1 MPIRLSGMQSGLDTE
16 ALVSALVLSY
26 RTKKEDYEKA
36 QTKLSWKQD
45 KWKTI
50 NTKIT
55 NFYTG
60 TLASNKLTSAYNL
73 KKATIN
79 NSSYAT
85 VSASTSAVS
94 GTQTL
99 KVTKLASTGY
109 LTGGKISGSNKAK
122 LTGSS
127 KLSEVDGMGSVA
139 DGASISVTADGKT
152 STIDLSS
159 DMTINQFVSKLK
171 SAGLTASFDENNQRF
186 FISSK
191 SSGADND
198 FSMTAANSNGKS
210 ALSALKLEATT
221 LDTVAAD
228 ITKYQNIVGAKDTY
242 VATTAESNYNATI
255 KEYNT
260 AISSLKDTNT
270 KLDYEKSYLNT
281 FINSLAYEE
290 KTAEDG
296 TVTSEP
302 TSDSLKTARE
312 TLSSKAEELTEKL
325 KDSSLDDSTKAA
337 TQLELDAVNAV
348 IKTVS
353 TDSALSRAQKTSD
366 DGTTSFD
373 SSTADTTLAGF
384 DTTITEN
391 GNKIEEYYTKAGISK
406 GSDGKYDASQVS
418 DTTGLILES
427 YTYENAVAD
436 GNSLA
441 TGYQTAAQE
450 QLDYAE
456 TMVAAYKVVTG
467 YQNGGKDESGNTI
480 GEDAY
485 KAALTTLG
493 ISTSSADSTSA
504 VRIAGSNAQIELNGA
519 VFENTTNN
527 FSINGLTIQAT
538 ALTGNEAVTI
548 TTDTDV
554 DGIYDTIK
562 DMFSEYNELI
572 KTLDTALNADSA
584 KGYEPLTDDEKE
596 SMSDDEVE
604 KWETKIKDS
613 LLRNDGTLSSVVSS
627 MKNSMLAGITID
639 GKTYSLSDFGIS
651 TGSYFST
658 STNEKGVYHID
669 GDEDDSTSKGNTDK
683 LKAAIAND
691 SDTVIK
697 FFSQLANNLYST
709 LNKKLGTSNSMSSY
723 MSIYNDKEM
732 ATQYSEYKTKISD
745 QETKISTW
753 EDYYYKKFSRMESA
767 LASLNSQASSISGLF
782 G

>member
-16 ALVSALVLSY
+16 ALVSALVMGY

-45 KWKTI
+45 KWKSI

-55 NFYTG
+55 NFYSG
-60 TLASNKLTSAYNL
+60 TLASNKLSSAYNL

-94 GTQTL
+94 GTQSL

-127 KLSEVDGMGSVA
+127 KLSEVKGMGSVA
-139 DGASISVTADGKT
+139 DGAAISVTANGTT
-152 STIDLSS
+152 STITLSS
-159 DMTINQFVSKLK
+159 DMTINEFVVKLK
-171 SAGLTASFDENNQRF
+171 NAGLTASFDENNQRF

-198 FSMTAANSNGKS
+198 FSMTAANNNGKS
-210 ALSALKLEATT
+210 ALEALRLQATT
-221 LDTVAAD
+221 EDTIAKD
-228 ITKYQNIVGAKDTY
+228 IAKYQTIVGQDDY
-242 VATTAESNYNATI
+242 VSKTAENNYKAAI
-255 KEYNT
+255 DEYNK

-384 DTTITEN
+384 DTTID
-391 GNKIEEYYTKAGISK
+391 GNKKKIEEYYTKAGISK
-406 GSDGKYDASQVS
+406 DSDGNYNASQIS
-418 DTTGLILES
+418 STTGLILES
-427 YTYENAVAD
+427 YTYERAVAD
-436 GNSLA
+436 DNSLA

-450 QLDYAE
+450 QYDYAQK
-456 TMVAAYKVVTG
+456 MVAAYNKL
-467 YQNGGKDESGNTI
+467 QNGTATSDDKKLLGLSDS
-480 GEDAY
+480 
-485 KAALTTLG
+485 TT
-493 ISTSSADSTSA
+493 TDSTSA

-562 DMFSEYNELI
+562 DMLSEYNELI
-572 KTLDTALNADSA
+572 KTLDTAYNAESA

-613 LLRNDGTLSSVVSS
+613 LLRRDGTLDSVISS
-627 MKNSMLAGITID
+627 MKNTMLAGITID
-639 GKTYSLSDFGIS
+639 GKSYNLSTFGIS
-651 TGSYFST
+651 TGSYFS
-658 STNEKGVYHID
+658 SGTNEKGVYHID
-669 GDEDDSTSKGNTDK
+669 GDEDDSTSKGNEDK

>member
-16 ALVSALVLSY
+16 ALVSALVMGY

-45 KWKTI
+45 KWKSI

-55 NFYTG
+55 NFYSG
-60 TLASNKLTSAYNL
+60 TLASNKLSSAYNL

-94 GTQTL
+94 GTQSL

-109 LTGGKISGSNKAK
+109 LTGGKISGSGSTK

-159 DMTINQFVSKLK
+159 DMTISQFVVKLK
-171 SAGLTASFDENNQRF
+171 NAGLTASFDENNQRF

-210 ALSALKLEATT
+210 ALEALKLQATT
-221 LDTVAAD
+221 ADTVAKD
-228 ITKYQNIVGAKDTY
+228 IAKYQTIVGQDDY
-242 VATTAESNYNATI
+242 VSKTAENNYKAAI
-255 KEYNT
+255 DEYNK

-281 FINSLAYEE
+281 FINSLTYEE

-325 KDSSLDDSTKAA
+325 KDGSLDDSTKAA

-353 TDSALSRAQKTSD
+353 TDSALSRTQKMSD

-391 GNKIEEYYTKAGISK
+391 ENKIEGYYTKAGISK

-427 YTYENAVAD
+427 YTYEKAVAD

-450 QLDYAE
+450 QYDYAQK
-456 TMVAAYKVVTG
+456 MVAAYNKLQDGTATSDDKKLLG
-467 YQNGGKDESGNTI
+467 LSDS
-480 GEDAY
+480 
-485 KAALTTLG
+485 TT
-493 ISTSSADSTSA
+493 TDSTSA

-562 DMFSEYNELI
+562 DMLSEYNELI
-572 KTLDTALNADSA
+572 KTLDTAYNAESA

-613 LLRNDGTLSSVVSS
+613 LLRRDGTLDSVISS
-627 MKNSMLAGITID
+627 MKNTMLAGITID
-639 GKTYSLSDFGIS
+639 GKSYNLSTFGIS
-651 TGSYFST
+651 TGSYFS
-658 STNEKGVYHID
+658 SGTNEKGVYHID
-669 GDEDDSTSKGNTDK
+669 GDEDDSTSKGNEDK

>member
-16 ALVSALVLSY
+16 ALVSALVMGY

-45 KWKTI
+45 KWKSI

-99 KVTKLASTGY
+99 KVTQLASTGY
-109 LTGGKISGSNKAK
+109 LTGGKISGSGSTK

-127 KLSEVDGMGSVA
+127 KLDGMGSVA

-159 DMTINQFVSKLK
+159 DMTISQFVVKLK
-171 SAGLTASFDENNQRF
+171 NAGLTASFDENNQRF

-198 FSMTAANSNGKS
+198 FSMTAANSNGKN
-210 ALSALKLEATT
+210 ALGALKLQATT
-221 LDTVAAD
+221 ADTVAKD
-228 ITKYQNIVGAKDTY
+228 IAKYQTIAGTDKNTYIADTAK
-242 VATTAESNYNATI
+242 SNYDATI
-255 KEYNT
+255 EQYNT
-260 AISSLKDTNT
+260 AI
-270 KLDYEKSYLNT
+270 
-281 FINSLAYEE
+281 
-290 KTAEDG
+290 
-296 TVTSEP
+296 
-302 TSDSLKTARE
+302 
-312 TLSSKAEELTEKL
+312 EKL
-325 KDSSLDDSTKAA
+325 KTSNAELEEKNKKLAYQKQYVDSFIEKANYTGTGDGIYNPTTLDEARKYLSDRESELEAKKTDGTITDDEK
-337 TQLELDAVNAV
+337 LELEAV
-348 IKTVS
+348 KTVS
-353 TDSALSRAQKTSD
+353 KTVSDDTLVFTRTQKTDD
-366 DGTTSFD
+366 DGNVSYTSDVD
-373 SSTADTTLAGF
+373 SLLTSTEASITSNNE
-384 DTTITEN
+384 TIAANNTSIN
-391 GNKIEEYYTKAGISK
+391 QYYTEAGVDSTNAAQVDSTNGKILLSYSDAIT
-406 GSDGKYDASQVS
+406 GS
-418 DTTGLILES
+418 
-427 YTYENAVAD
+427 
-436 GNSLA
+436 NSLA
-441 TGYQTAAQE
+441 TGYQAAATTQYEYAVSMVEAYNAYTAGTATDSQKE
-450 QLDYAE
+450 L
-456 TMVAAYKVVTG
+456 
-467 YQNGGKDESGNTI
+467 
-480 GEDAY
+480 
-485 KAALTTLG
+485 LG
-493 ISTSSADSTSA
+493 LSTSSSTDTTSA

-562 DMFSEYNELI
+562 DMLSEYNELI
-572 KTLDTALNADSA
+572 KTLDTAYNAESA

-639 GKTYSLSDFGIS
+639 GKT
-651 TGSYFST
+651 
-658 STNEKGVYHID
+658 
-669 GDEDDSTSKGNTDK
+669 
-683 LKAAIAND
+683 
-691 SDTVIK
+691 
-697 FFSQLANNLYST
+697 
-709 LNKKLGTSNSMSSY
+709 LNINK
-723 MSIYNDKEM
+723 
-732 ATQYSEYKTKISD
+732 
-745 QETKISTW
+745 
-753 EDYYYKKFSRMESA
+753 
-767 LASLNSQASSISGLF
+767 
-782 G
+782 

>member
-16 ALVSALVLSY
+16 ALVSALVMGY

-45 KWKTI
+45 KWKSI

-55 NFYTG
+55 NFYSG
-60 TLASNKLTSAYNL
+60 TLASNKLSSAYNL

-94 GTQTL
+94 GTQSL

-127 KLSEVDGMGSVA
+127 KLSEVKGMGSVA
-139 DGASISVTADGKT
+139 DGAAISVTANGTT
-152 STIDLSS
+152 STITLSS
-159 DMTINQFVSKLK
+159 DMTINEFVVKLK
-171 SAGLTASFDENNQRF
+171 NAGLTASFDENNQRF

-198 FSMTAANSNGKS
+198 FSMTAANNNGKS
-210 ALSALKLEATT
+210 ALEALRLQATT
-221 LDTVAAD
+221 EDTIAKD
-228 ITKYQNIVGAKDTY
+228 IAKYQTIVGQDDY
-242 VATTAESNYNATI
+242 VSKTAENNYKAAI
-255 KEYNT
+255 DEYNK

-384 DTTITEN
+384 DTTID
-391 GNKIEEYYTKAGISK
+391 GNKKKIEEYYTKAGISK
-406 GSDGKYDASQVS
+406 DSDGNYNASQIS
-418 DTTGLILES
+418 STTGLILES
-427 YTYENAVAD
+427 YTYERAVAD

-450 QLDYAE
+450 QYDYAQK
-456 TMVAAYKVVTG
+456 MVAAYNKL
-467 YQNGGKDESGNTI
+467 QNGTAISDDKKLLGLSDS
-480 GEDAY
+480 
-485 KAALTTLG
+485 TT
-493 ISTSSADSTSA
+493 TDSTSA

-562 DMFSEYNELI
+562 DMLSEYNELI
-572 KTLDTALNADSA
+572 KTLDTAYNAESA

-613 LLRNDGTLSSVVSS
+613 LLRRDGTLDSVISS
-627 MKNSMLAGITID
+627 MKNTMLAGITID
-639 GKTYSLSDFGIS
+639 GKSYNLSTFGIS
-651 TGSYFST
+651 TGSYFS
-658 STNEKGVYHID
+658 SGTNEKGVYHID
-669 GDEDDSTSKGNTDK
+669 GDEDDSTSKGNEDK

>member
-16 ALVSALVLSY
+16 ALVSALVMGY

-45 KWKTI
+45 KWKSI

-94 GTQTL
+94 GTQSL

-127 KLSEVDGMGSVA
+127 KLSEVKGMGSVA

-159 DMTINQFVSKLK
+159 DMTINEFVVKLK
-171 SAGLTASFDENNQRF
+171 NAGLTASFDENNQRF

-198 FSMTAANSNGKS
+198 FSLTAANGNGKS

-228 ITKYQNIVGAKDTY
+228 ITKYQNILSQSDYVSATAKN
-242 VATTAESNYNATI
+242 NYD
-255 KEYNT
+255 T
-260 AISSLKDTNT
+260 AIASYNKSIASLQDANT
-270 KLDYEKSYLNT
+270 QQKYQQEYLNK
-281 FINSLAYEE
+281 FIELAEYTDDGNGNWNP
-290 KTAEDG
+290 KDADTLAAARKYLTDMVSDLKAKQTDG
-296 TVTSEP
+296 TIT
-302 TSDSLKTARE
+302 DD
-312 TLSSKAEELTEKL
+312 EKL
-325 KDSSLDDSTKAA
+325 QLAA
-337 TQLELDAVNAV
+337 AQAVVAV
-348 IKTVS
+348 AGSDTAV
-353 TDSALSRAQKTSD
+353 LSRTQND
-366 DGTTSFD
+366 DGTY
-373 SSTADTTLAGF
+373 SSDIDALLNKAAS
-384 DTTITEN
+384 TITEN
-391 GNKIEEYYTKAGISK
+391 EAKIAEFYTQAGVDST
-406 GSDGKYDASQVS
+406 DATQVDS
-418 DTTGLILES
+418 TTGKILLDYDTAIAGS
-427 YTYENAVAD
+427 
-436 GNSLA
+436 NSLA
-441 TGYQTAAQE
+441 VSYQTTAQE
-450 QLDYAE
+450 QYDYAQK
-456 TMVAAYKVVTG
+456 MVDAYDVVTK
-467 YQNGGKDESGNTI
+467 YQNDSTSVTES
-480 GEDAY
+480 EY
-485 KAALTTLG
+485 QAALSTLG
-493 ISTSSADSTSA
+493 VSTTTDATSA
-504 VRIAGSNAQIELNGA
+504 VRIAGKNAQIELNGA
-519 VFENTTNN
+519 VFENTSNN

-562 DMFSEYNELI
+562 DMLSEYNELI
-572 KTLDTALNADSA
+572 KTLDTAFNAESS

-596 SMSDDEVE
+596 SMSDDEIE

-613 LLRNDGTLSSVVSS
+613 LLRRDGTLDSIISS
-627 MKNSMLAGITID
+627 MKNAMLAGITID
-639 GKTYSLSDFGIS
+639 DKTYNLSDFGIS

-669 GDEDDSTSKGNTDK
+669 GDEDDSTTKGNTDK
-683 LKAAIAND
+683 LRAAIAND

-697 FFSQLANNLYST
+697 YFSQLANNLYST

-723 MSIYNDKEM
+723 MSVYNDKEM

>member
-16 ALVSALVLSY
+16 ALVSALVMGY

-171 SAGLTASFDENNQRF
+171 NAGLTASFDENNQRF

-198 FSMTAANSNGKS
+198 FSMTAANNNGKN
-210 ALSALKLEATT
+210 ALGALKLQATT
-221 LDTVAAD
+221 ADTVAKD
-228 ITKYQNIVGAKDTY
+228 IAKYQTIAGTDKNTYIADTAK
-242 VATTAESNYNATI
+242 SNYDATI
-255 KEYNT
+255 EQYNT
-260 AISSLKDTNT
+260 AI
-270 KLDYEKSYLNT
+270 
-281 FINSLAYEE
+281 
-290 KTAEDG
+290 
-296 TVTSEP
+296 
-302 TSDSLKTARE
+302 
-312 TLSSKAEELTEKL
+312 EKL
-325 KDSSLDDSTKAA
+325 KTSNAELEEKNKKLAYQKQYVDSFIEKANYTGTGDGIYNPTTLDDARKYLSDRESELEAKKTDGTITDDEK
-337 TQLELDAVNAV
+337 LELEAV
-348 IKTVS
+348 KTVS
-353 TDSALSRAQKTSD
+353 KTVSDDTLVFTRTQKTDD
-366 DGTTSFD
+366 DGNVSYTSDVD
-373 SSTADTTLAGF
+373 SLLTSTEASITSNNE
-384 DTTITEN
+384 TIAANNTSIN
-391 GNKIEEYYTKAGISK
+391 QYYTEAGVDSTNAAQVDSTNGKILLSY
-406 GSDGKYDASQVS
+406 SDAI
-418 DTTGLILES
+418 TG
-427 YTYENAVAD
+427 N
-436 GNSLA
+436 NSLA
-441 TGYQTAAQE
+441 TGYQAAATTRYEYAVSMVEAYNAYTAGTATDSQKE
-450 QLDYAE
+450 L
-456 TMVAAYKVVTG
+456 
-467 YQNGGKDESGNTI
+467 
-480 GEDAY
+480 
-485 KAALTTLG
+485 LG
-493 ISTSSADSTSA
+493 LSTSSSTDTTSA

-596 SMSDDEVE
+596 SMSDDEIE

>member
-16 ALVSALVLSY
+16 ALVSALVMGY

-45 KWKTI
+45 KWKSI

-55 NFYTG
+55 NFYSG

-94 GTQTL
+94 GTQSL

-109 LTGGKISGSNKAK
+109 LTGGKISGSGSTK

-127 KLSEVDGMGSVA
+127 KLSEVDGMGSKA
-139 DGASISVTADGKT
+139 DGAAISVTANGTT
-152 STIDLSS
+152 STITLSS
-159 DMTINQFVSKLK
+159 DMTINEFVVKLK
-171 SAGLTASFDENNQRF
+171 NAGLTASFDENNQRF

-198 FSMTAANSNGKS
+198 FSMTAANSNGKN
-210 ALSALKLEATT
+210 ALGALKLQATT
-221 LDTVAAD
+221 ADTVAKD
-228 ITKYQNIVGAKDTY
+228 IAKYQTIAGTDKNTYITDTAK
-242 VATTAESNYNATI
+242 SNYDATI
-255 KEYNT
+255 SQYNT
-260 AISSLKDTNT
+260 AI
-270 KLDYEKSYLNT
+270 
-281 FINSLAYEE
+281 
-290 KTAEDG
+290 
-296 TVTSEP
+296 
-302 TSDSLKTARE
+302 
-312 TLSSKAEELTEKL
+312 EKL
-325 KDSSLDDSTKAA
+325 KTSNTELEEKNKKLEYQKQYIENFIKDANYTDDDGDGKYNPTTVDAA
-337 TQLELDAVNAV
+337 KSNLSDTISKLEAKKTAGTITEDEKLELEAA
-348 IKTVS
+348 KTVS
-353 TDSALSRAQKTSD
+353 ETVSKDTLVLTRTASTDDDGNVTYTSD
-366 DGTTSFD
+366 IDAMLTSATKSIASNKETID
-373 SSTADTTLAGF
+373 S
-384 DTTITEN
+384 N
-391 GNKIEEYYTKAGISK
+391 NKSIAEYYTKAGVDSTNAAQVDSTNGKILLSY
-406 GSDGKYDASQVS
+406 SDAI
-418 DTTGLILES
+418 TG
-427 YTYENAVAD
+427 N
-436 GNSLA
+436 NSLA
-441 TGYQTAAQE
+441 TGCQAAATTQYEYAVSMVEAYNAYTAGTATDSQKE
-450 QLDYAE
+450 L
-456 TMVAAYKVVTG
+456 
-467 YQNGGKDESGNTI
+467 
-480 GEDAY
+480 
-485 KAALTTLG
+485 LG
-493 ISTSSADSTSA
+493 LSTSSSTDTTSA

-562 DMFSEYNELI
+562 DMLSEYNELI
-572 KTLDTALNADSA
+572 KTLDTAYNAESA

-613 LLRNDGTLSSVVSS
+613 LLRRDGTLDSVISS
-627 MKNSMLAGITID
+627 MKNTMLAGITID
-639 GKTYSLSDFGIS
+639 GKTYNLSTFGIS
-651 TGSYFST
+651 TGSYFS
-658 STNEKGVYHID
+658 SGTNEKGVYHID
-669 GDEDDSTSKGNTDK
+669 GDEDDSTSKGNEDK

>member
-16 ALVSALVLSY
+16 ALVSALVMGY

-45 KWKTI
+45 KWKSI

-55 NFYTG
+55 NFYSG
-60 TLASNKLTSAYNL
+60 TLASNKLSSAYNL

-94 GTQTL
+94 GTQSL

-109 LTGGKISGSNKAK
+109 LTGGKISGSGSTK

-159 DMTINQFVSKLK
+159 DMTISQFVVKLK
-171 SAGLTASFDENNQRF
+171 NAGLTASFDENNQRF

-210 ALSALKLEATT
+210 ALEALKLQATT
-221 LDTVAAD
+221 ADTVAKD
-228 ITKYQNIVGAKDTY
+228 IAKYQTIVGQDDY
-242 VATTAESNYNATI
+242 VSKTAENNYKAAI
-255 KEYNT
+255 DEYNK

-281 FINSLAYEE
+281 FINSLTYEE

-325 KDSSLDDSTKAA
+325 KDGSLDDSTKAA

-353 TDSALSRAQKTSD
+353 TDSALSRAQKMSD

-391 GNKIEEYYTKAGISK
+391 ENKIEGYYTKAGISK

-427 YTYENAVAD
+427 YTYEKAVAD

-450 QLDYAE
+450 QYDYAQK
-456 TMVAAYKVVTG
+456 MVAAYNKLQDGTATSDDKKLLG
-467 YQNGGKDESGNTI
+467 LSDS
-480 GEDAY
+480 
-485 KAALTTLG
+485 TT
-493 ISTSSADSTSA
+493 TDSTSA

-562 DMFSEYNELI
+562 DMLSEYNELI
-572 KTLDTALNADSA
+572 KTLDTAYNAESA

-613 LLRNDGTLSSVVSS
+613 LLRRDGTLDSVISS
-627 MKNSMLAGITID
+627 MKNTMLAGITID
-639 GKTYSLSDFGIS
+639 GKSYNLSTFGIS
-651 TGSYFST
+651 TGSYFS
-658 STNEKGVYHID
+658 SGTNEKGVYHID
-669 GDEDDSTSKGNTDK
+669 GDEDDSTSKGNEDK

>member
-45 KWKTI
+45 KWKSI

-55 NFYTG
+55 NFYSG

-127 KLSEVDGMGSVA
+127 KLSEVDGMGSKA
-139 DGASISVTADGKT
+139 DGAAISVTANGTT
-152 STIDLSS
+152 STITLSS
-159 DMTINQFVSKLK
+159 DMTINEFVVKLK
-171 SAGLTASFDENNQRF
+171 NAGLTASFDENNQRF

-198 FSMTAANSNGKS
+198 FSMTAANNNGKS
-210 ALSALKLEATT
+210 ALEALRLQATT
-221 LDTVAAD
+221 EDTIAKD
-228 ITKYQNIVGAKDTY
+228 IAKYQTIVGQDDY
-242 VATTAESNYNATI
+242 VSKTAENNYKAAI
-255 KEYNT
+255 DKYNK

-353 TDSALSRAQKTSD
+353 TDSALSRAQKTAD

-391 GNKIEEYYTKAGISK
+391 ENKIEEYYTKAGISK
-406 GSDGKYDASQVS
+406 GSDGNYNASQIS
-418 DTTGLILES
+418 STTGLILES
-427 YTYENAVAD
+427 YTYEKAVAD

-450 QLDYAE
+450 QYDYAQK
-456 TMVAAYKVVTG
+456 MVAAYNKLQDGTATSDDKKLLG
-467 YQNGGKDESGNTI
+467 LSDS
-480 GEDAY
+480 
-485 KAALTTLG
+485 TT
-493 ISTSSADSTSA
+493 TDSTSA

-596 SMSDDEVE
+596 SMSDDEIE

-639 GKTYSLSDFGIS
+639 GKTYNLSDFGIS

>member
-16 ALVSALVLSY
+16 ALVSALVMGY

-45 KWKTI
+45 KWKSI

-99 KVTKLASTGY
+99 KVTQLASTGY
-109 LTGGKISGSNKAK
+109 LTGGKISGSGSTK

-159 DMTINQFVSKLK
+159 DMTINEFVVKLK
-171 SAGLTASFDENNQRF
+171 NAGLTASFDENNQRF

-210 ALSALKLEATT
+210 ALGALKLQATT
-221 LDTVAAD
+221 ADTVAKD
-228 ITKYQNIVGAKDTY
+228 IAKYQTIVGQDDY
-242 VATTAESNYNATI
+242 VSKTAENNYKAAI
-255 KEYNT
+255 DEYNK

-281 FINSLAYEE
+281 FINSLTYEE

-325 KDSSLDDSTKAA
+325 KDGSLDDSTKAA

-353 TDSALSRAQKTSD
+353 TDSALSRTQKMSD

-391 GNKIEEYYTKAGISK
+391 ENKIEGYYTKAGISK

-427 YTYENAVAD
+427 YTYEKAVAD

-450 QLDYAE
+450 QYDYAQK
-456 TMVAAYKVVTG
+456 MVAAYNKLQDGTATSDDKKLLG
-467 YQNGGKDESGNTI
+467 LSDS
-480 GEDAY
+480 
-485 KAALTTLG
+485 TT
-493 ISTSSADSTSA
+493 TDSTSA

-538 ALTGNEAVTI
+538 ALTGSEAVTI

-562 DMFSEYNELI
+562 DMLSEYNELI
-572 KTLDTALNADSA
+572 KTLDTAYNAESA

-613 LLRNDGTLSSVVSS
+613 LLRRDGTLDSVISS
-627 MKNSMLAGITID
+627 MKNTMLAGITID
-639 GKTYSLSDFGIS
+639 GKSYNLSTFGIS
-651 TGSYFST
+651 TGSYFS
-658 STNEKGVYHID
+658 SGTNEKGVFHID

-732 ATQYSEYKTKISD
+732 ATQYSEYKSKISD

>member
-16 ALVSALVLSY
+16 ALVSAMVLSY
-26 RTKKEDYEKA
+26 RTKKEDYQKA

-45 KWKTI
+45 KWKSI

-55 NFYTG
+55 NFYSG
-60 TLASNKLTSAYNL
+60 TLASNKLTTAYNL

-99 KVTKLASTGY
+99 KVTQLASTGY
-109 LTGGKISGSNKAK
+109 LTGGKISGSNSAK

-139 DGASISVTADGKT
+139 DGAAISVTANGTT
-152 STIDLSS
+152 STITLSS
-159 DMTINQFVSKLK
+159 DMTINEFVVKLK
-171 SAGLTASFDENNQRF
+171 NAGLTASFDENNQRF

-221 LDTVAAD
+221 LDTVATD
-228 ITKYQNIVGAKDTY
+228 ITKYQNILSQSDYVSATAKN
-242 VATTAESNYNATI
+242 NYD
-255 KEYNT
+255 T
-260 AISSLKDTNT
+260 AIASYNKSIASLQDANT
-270 KLDYEKSYLNT
+270 QQKYQQEYLNK
-281 FINSLAYEE
+281 FIELAEYTDDGNGNWNP
-290 KTAEDG
+290 KDADTLAAARKYLTDMVSDLKAKQTDG
-296 TVTSEP
+296 TIT
-302 TSDSLKTARE
+302 DD
-312 TLSSKAEELTEKL
+312 EKL
-325 KDSSLDDSTKAA
+325 QLAA
-337 TQLELDAVNAV
+337 AQAVVAV
-348 IKTVS
+348 AGSDTAV
-353 TDSALSRAQKTSD
+353 LSRTQND
-366 DGTTSFD
+366 DGTY
-373 SSTADTTLAGF
+373 SSDIDALLNKAAS
-384 DTTITEN
+384 TITEN
-391 GNKIEEYYTKAGISK
+391 EAKIAEFYTQAGVDST
-406 GSDGKYDASQVS
+406 DATQVDS
-418 DTTGLILES
+418 TTGKILLDYDTAIAGS
-427 YTYENAVAD
+427 
-436 GNSLA
+436 NSLA
-441 TGYQTAAQE
+441 VSYQTTAQE
-450 QLDYAE
+450 QYDYAQK
-456 TMVAAYKVVTG
+456 MVDAYDVVTK
-467 YQNGGKDESGNTI
+467 YQNDSTSVTES
-480 GEDAY
+480 EY
-485 KAALTTLG
+485 QAALSTLG
-493 ISTSSADSTSA
+493 VSTTTDATSA
-504 VRIAGSNAQIELNGA
+504 VRIAGKNAQIELNGA
-519 VFENTTNN
+519 VFENTSNN

-562 DMFSEYNELI
+562 DMLSEYNELI
-572 KTLDTALNADSA
+572 KTLDTAFNAESS

-596 SMSDDEVE
+596 SMSDDEIE

-613 LLRNDGTLSSVVSS
+613 LLRRDGTLDSIISS
-627 MKNSMLAGITID
+627 MKNAMLAGITID
-639 GKTYSLSDFGIS
+639 DKTYNLSDFGIS

-669 GDEDDSTSKGNTDK
+669 GDEDDSTTKGNTDK
-683 LKAAIAND
+683 LRAAIAND

-697 FFSQLANNLYST
+697 YFSQLANNLYST

-723 MSIYNDKEM
+723 MSVYNDKEM

>member
-16 ALVSALVLSY
+16 ALVSALVMGY

-45 KWKTI
+45 KWKSI

-55 NFYTG
+55 KFYSG
-60 TLASNKLTSAYNL
+60 TLSSNRLTSAYNL

-109 LTGGKISGSNKAK
+109 LTGGKISGSGSTK

-127 KLSEVDGMGSVA
+127 KLSEVDGMGSAA

-159 DMTINQFVSKLK
+159 DMTINEFVKLK
-171 SAGLTASFDENNQRF
+171 NAGLTASFDENNQRF

-210 ALSALKLEATT
+210 ALGALKLQATT
-221 LDTVAAD
+221 ADTVAKD
-228 ITKYQNIVGAKDTY
+228 IAKYQTIAGTDKNTYIADTAK
-242 VATTAESNYNATI
+242 SNYGATI
-255 KEYNT
+255 EQYNT
-260 AISSLKDTNT
+260 AI
-270 KLDYEKSYLNT
+270 
-281 FINSLAYEE
+281 
-290 KTAEDG
+290 
-296 TVTSEP
+296 
-302 TSDSLKTARE
+302 
-312 TLSSKAEELTEKL
+312 EKL
-325 KDSSLDDSTKAA
+325 KTSNAELEEKNKKLAYQKQYVDSFIEKANYTGTGDGIYNPTTLDDARKYLSDRESELEAKKTDGTITDDEK
-337 TQLELDAVNAV
+337 LELEAV
-348 IKTVS
+348 KTVS
-353 TDSALSRAQKTSD
+353 KTVSDDTLVFTRTQKTDD
-366 DGTTSFD
+366 DGNVSYTSDVD
-373 SSTADTTLAGF
+373 SLLTSTEASITSNNE
-384 DTTITEN
+384 TIAANNTSIN
-391 GNKIEEYYTKAGISK
+391 QYYTEAGVDSTNAAQVDSTNGKILLSYSDAIT
-406 GSDGKYDASQVS
+406 GS
-418 DTTGLILES
+418 
-427 YTYENAVAD
+427 
-436 GNSLA
+436 NSLA
-441 TGYQTAAQE
+441 TGYQAAATTQYEYAVSMVEAYNAYTAGTATDSQKE
-450 QLDYAE
+450 L
-456 TMVAAYKVVTG
+456 
-467 YQNGGKDESGNTI
+467 
-480 GEDAY
+480 
-485 KAALTTLG
+485 LG
-493 ISTSSADSTSA
+493 LSTSSSTDTTSA

-527 FSINGLTIQAT
+527 FSINGLTIQVT
-538 ALTGNEAVTI
+538 ALTGSEAVTI

-562 DMFSEYNELI
+562 DMLSEYNELI
-572 KTLDTALNADSA
+572 KTLDTAYNAESA

-613 LLRNDGTLSSVVSS
+613 LLRRDGTLDSVISS
-627 MKNSMLAGITID
+627 MKNTMLAGITID
-639 GKTYSLSDFGIS
+639 GKSYNLSTFGIS
-651 TGSYFST
+651 TGSYFS
-658 STNEKGVYHID
+658 SGTNEKGVFHID
-669 GDEDDSTSKGNTDK
+669 GDEDDSTSKGNEDK

-732 ATQYSEYKTKISD
+732 ATQYSEYKSKISD

>member
-16 ALVSALVLSY
+16 ALVSALVMGY

-45 KWKTI
+45 KWKSI

-55 NFYTG
+55 NFYSG
-60 TLASNKLTSAYNL
+60 TLASNKLSSAYNL

-94 GTQTL
+94 GTQSL

-109 LTGGKISGSNKAK
+109 LTGGKISGSGSTK

-159 DMTINQFVSKLK
+159 DMTINEFVVKLK
-171 SAGLTASFDENNQRF
+171 NAGLTASFDENNQRF

-210 ALSALKLEATT
+210 ALEALKLQATT
-221 LDTVAAD
+221 ADTVAKD
-228 ITKYQNIVGAKDTY
+228 IAKYQTIVGQDDY
-242 VATTAESNYNATI
+242 VSKTAENNYKAAI
-255 KEYNT
+255 DEYNK

-281 FINSLAYEE
+281 FINSLTYEE

-325 KDSSLDDSTKAA
+325 KDGSLDDSTKAA

-353 TDSALSRAQKTSD
+353 TDSALSRAQKMSD

-391 GNKIEEYYTKAGISK
+391 ENKIEGYYTKAGISK

-427 YTYENAVAD
+427 YTYEKAVAD

-450 QLDYAE
+450 QYDYAQK
-456 TMVAAYKVVTG
+456 MVAAYNKLQDGTATSDDKKLLG
-467 YQNGGKDESGNTI
+467 LSDS
-480 GEDAY
+480 
-485 KAALTTLG
+485 TT
-493 ISTSSADSTSA
+493 TDSTSA

-527 FSINGLTIQAT
+527 FSINGLTIQVT
-538 ALTGNEAVTI
+538 ALTGSEAVTI

-562 DMFSEYNELI
+562 DMLSEYNELI
-572 KTLDTALNADSA
+572 KTLDTAYNAESA

-613 LLRNDGTLSSVVSS
+613 LLRRDGTLDSVISS
-627 MKNSMLAGITID
+627 MKNTMLAGITID
-639 GKTYSLSDFGIS
+639 GKSYNLSTFGIS
-651 TGSYFST
+651 TGSYFS
-658 STNEKGVYHID
+658 SGTNEKGVFHID
-669 GDEDDSTSKGNTDK
+669 GDEDDSTSKGNEDK

-732 ATQYSEYKTKISD
+732 ATQYSEYKSKISD

>member
-16 ALVSALVLSY
+16 ALVSALVMGY

-45 KWKTI
+45 KWKSI

-55 NFYTG
+55 NFYSG
-60 TLASNKLTSAYNL
+60 TLASNKLSSAYNL

-94 GTQTL
+94 GTQSL

-109 LTGGKISGSNKAK
+109 LTGGKISGSGSTK

-159 DMTINQFVSKLK
+159 DMTISQFVVKLK
-171 SAGLTASFDENNQRF
+171 NAGLTASFDENNQRF

-210 ALSALKLEATT
+210 ALEALKLQATT
-221 LDTVAAD
+221 ADTVAKD
-228 ITKYQNIVGAKDTY
+228 IAKYQTIVGQDDY
-242 VATTAESNYNATI
+242 VSKTAENNYKAAI
-255 KEYNT
+255 DEYNK

-281 FINSLAYEE
+281 FINSLTYEE

-325 KDSSLDDSTKAA
+325 KDGSLDDSTKAA

-353 TDSALSRAQKTSD
+353 TDSALSRAQKMSD

-391 GNKIEEYYTKAGISK
+391 ENKIEGYYTKAGISK

-427 YTYENAVAD
+427 YTYEKAVAD

-450 QLDYAE
+450 QYDYAQK
-456 TMVAAYKVVTG
+456 MVAAYNKLQDGTATSDDKKLLG
-467 YQNGGKDESGNTI
+467 LSDS
-480 GEDAY
+480 
-485 KAALTTLG
+485 TT
-493 ISTSSADSTSA
+493 TDSTSA

-562 DMFSEYNELI
+562 DMLSEYNELI
-572 KTLDTALNADSA
+572 KTLDTAYNAESA

-613 LLRNDGTLSSVVSS
+613 LLRRDGTLDSVISS
-627 MKNSMLAGITID
+627 MKNTMLAGITID
-639 GKTYSLSDFGIS
+639 GKSYNLSTFGIS
-651 TGSYFST
+651 TGSYFS
-658 STNEKGVYHID
+658 SGTNEKGVYHID
-669 GDEDDSTSKGNTDK
+669 GDEDDSTSKGNEDK

-732 ATQYSEYKTKISD
+732 AIQYSEYKTKISD

>member
-16 ALVSALVLSY
+16 ALVSALVMGY

-45 KWKTI
+45 KWKSI

-60 TLASNKLTSAYNL
+60 TLASNKLSSAYNL

-94 GTQTL
+94 GTQSL

-109 LTGGKISGSNKAK
+109 LTGGKISGSGSTK

-127 KLSEVDGMGSVA
+127 KLSEVDGMGSVV

-159 DMTINQFVSKLK
+159 DMTINEFVVKLK
-171 SAGLTASFDENNQRF
+171 DAGLTASFDENNQRF

-198 FSMTAANSNGKS
+198 FSMTAANSNGKN
-210 ALSALKLEATT
+210 ALGALKLQATT
-221 LDTVAAD
+221 ADTVAKD
-228 ITKYQNIVGAKDTY
+228 IAKYQTIAGTDKNTYIADTAK
-242 VATTAESNYNATI
+242 SNYDATI
-255 KEYNT
+255 EQYNT
-260 AISSLKDTNT
+260 AI
-270 KLDYEKSYLNT
+270 
-281 FINSLAYEE
+281 
-290 KTAEDG
+290 
-296 TVTSEP
+296 
-302 TSDSLKTARE
+302 
-312 TLSSKAEELTEKL
+312 EKL
-325 KDSSLDDSTKAA
+325 KTSNAELEEKNKKLAYQKQYVDSFIEKANYTGTGDNPTTLDDARKYLSDRESELEAKKTDGTITDDEK
-337 TQLELDAVNAV
+337 LELEAV
-348 IKTVS
+348 KTVS
-353 TDSALSRAQKTSD
+353 KTVSDDTLVFTRTQKTDD
-366 DGTTSFD
+366 DGNVSYTSDVD
-373 SSTADTTLAGF
+373 SLLTSTEASITSNNE
-384 DTTITEN
+384 TIAANNTSIN
-391 GNKIEEYYTKAGISK
+391 QYYTEAGVDSTNAAQVDSTNGKILLSYSDAIT
-406 GSDGKYDASQVS
+406 GS
-418 DTTGLILES
+418 
-427 YTYENAVAD
+427 
-436 GNSLA
+436 NSLA
-441 TGYQTAAQE
+441 TGYQAAATTQYEYAVSMVEAYNAYTAGTATDSQKE
-450 QLDYAE
+450 L
-456 TMVAAYKVVTG
+456 
-467 YQNGGKDESGNTI
+467 
-480 GEDAY
+480 
-485 KAALTTLG
+485 LG
-493 ISTSSADSTSA
+493 LSTSSSTDTTSA

-538 ALTGNEAVTI
+538 ALTGSEAVTI

-562 DMFSEYNELI
+562 DMLSEYNELI
-572 KTLDTALNADSA
+572 KTLDTAYNAESA

-613 LLRNDGTLSSVVSS
+613 LLRRDGTLDSVISS
-627 MKNSMLAGITID
+627 MKNTMLAGITID
-639 GKTYSLSDFGIS
+639 GKSYNLSTFGIS
-651 TGSYFST
+651 TGSYFS
-658 STNEKGVYHID
+658 SGTNEKGVFHID
-669 GDEDDSTSKGNTDK
+669 GDEDDSTSKGNEDK

-732 ATQYSEYKTKISD
+732 AIQYSEYKSKISD

>member
-16 ALVSALVLSY
+16 ALVSALVMGY

-45 KWKTI
+45 KWKSI

-55 NFYTG
+55 NFYSG
-60 TLASNKLTSAYNL
+60 TLASNKLSSAYNL

-94 GTQTL
+94 GTQSL

-109 LTGGKISGSNKAK
+109 LTGGKISGSGSTK

-159 DMTINQFVSKLK
+159 DMTISQFVVKLK
-171 SAGLTASFDENNQRF
+171 NAGLTASFDENNQRF

-210 ALSALKLEATT
+210 ALEALKLQATT
-221 LDTVAAD
+221 ADTVAKD
-228 ITKYQNIVGAKDTY
+228 IAKYQTIVGQDDY
-242 VATTAESNYNATI
+242 VSKTAENNYKAAI
-255 KEYNT
+255 DEYNK

-281 FINSLAYEE
+281 FINSLTYEE
-290 KTAEDG
+290 KTAEDS

-325 KDSSLDDSTKAA
+325 KDGSLDDSTKAA

-353 TDSALSRAQKTSD
+353 TDSALSRAQKMSD

-373 SSTADTTLAGF
+373 SSTADTTLTGF

-391 GNKIEEYYTKAGISK
+391 ENKIEGYYTKAGISK

-427 YTYENAVAD
+427 YTYEKAVAD

-450 QLDYAE
+450 QYDYAQK
-456 TMVAAYKVVTG
+456 MVAAYNKLQDGTATSDDKKLLG
-467 YQNGGKDESGNTI
+467 LSDS
-480 GEDAY
+480 
-485 KAALTTLG
+485 TT
-493 ISTSSADSTSA
+493 TDSTSA

-562 DMFSEYNELI
+562 DMLSEYNELI
-572 KTLDTALNADSA
+572 KTLDTAYNAESA

-613 LLRNDGTLSSVVSS
+613 LLRRDGTLDSVISS
-627 MKNSMLAGITID
+627 MKNTMLAGITID
-639 GKTYSLSDFGIS
+639 GKSYNLSTFGIS
-651 TGSYFST
+651 TGSYFS
-658 STNEKGVYHID
+658 SGTNEKGVYHID
-669 GDEDDSTSKGNTDK
+669 GDEDDSTSKGNEDK

>member
-16 ALVSALVLSY
+16 ALVSALVMGY

-45 KWKTI
+45 KWKSI

-60 TLASNKLTSAYNL
+60 TLASNKLSSAYNL

-94 GTQTL
+94 GTQSL

-109 LTGGKISGSNKAK
+109 LTGGKISGSGSTK

-159 DMTINQFVSKLK
+159 DMTISQFVVKLK
-171 SAGLTASFDENNQRF
+171 NAGLTASFDENNQRF

-210 ALSALKLEATT
+210 ALEALKLQATT
-221 LDTVAAD
+221 ADTVAKD
-228 ITKYQNIVGAKDTY
+228 IAKYQTIVGQDDY
-242 VATTAESNYNATI
+242 VSKTAENNYKAAI
-255 KEYNT
+255 DEYNK

-281 FINSLAYEE
+281 FINSLTYEE

-325 KDSSLDDSTKAA
+325 KDGSLDDSTKAA

-353 TDSALSRAQKTSD
+353 TDSALSRAQKMSD

-391 GNKIEEYYTKAGISK
+391 ENKIEGYYTKAGISK

-427 YTYENAVAD
+427 YTYEKAVAD

-450 QLDYAE
+450 QYDYAQK
-456 TMVAAYKVVTG
+456 MVAAYNKLQDGTATSDDKKLLG
-467 YQNGGKDESGNTI
+467 LSDS
-480 GEDAY
+480 
-485 KAALTTLG
+485 TT
-493 ISTSSADSTSA
+493 TDSTSA

-562 DMFSEYNELI
+562 DMLSEYNELI
-572 KTLDTALNADSA
+572 KTLDTAYNAESA

-613 LLRNDGTLSSVVSS
+613 LLRRDGTLDSVISS
-627 MKNSMLAGITID
+627 MKNTMLAGITID
-639 GKTYSLSDFGIS
+639 GKSYNLSTFGIS
-651 TGSYFST
+651 TGSYFS
-658 STNEKGVYHID
+658 SGTNEKGVYHID
-669 GDEDDSTSKGNTDK
+669 GDEDDSTSKGNEDK

>member
-45 KWKTI
+45 KWKSI

-55 NFYTG
+55 NFYSG

-99 KVTKLASTGY
+99 KVTQLASTGY
-109 LTGGKISGSNKAK
+109 LTGGKISGSNSAK

-139 DGASISVTADGKT
+139 DGAAISVTANGTT
-152 STIDLSS
+152 STITLSS
-159 DMTINQFVSKLK
+159 DMTINEFVVKLK
-171 SAGLTASFDENNQRF
+171 NAGLTASFDENNQRF

-221 LDTVAAD
+221 LDTVATD
-228 ITKYQNIVGAKDTY
+228 ITKYQNILSQSDYVSATAK
-242 VATTAESNYNATI
+242 SNYD
-255 KEYNT
+255 T
-260 AISSLKDTNT
+260 AIASYNKSIASLQDANT
-270 KLDYEKSYLNT
+270 QQKYQQEYLNK
-281 FINSLAYEE
+281 FIELAEYTDDGNGNWNP
-290 KTAEDG
+290 KDADTLAAARKYLTDMVSDLKAKQTDG
-296 TVTSEP
+296 TIT
-302 TSDSLKTARE
+302 DD
-312 TLSSKAEELTEKL
+312 EKL
-325 KDSSLDDSTKAA
+325 QLAA
-337 TQLELDAVNAV
+337 AQAVVSVAGSDTAV
-348 IKTVS
+348 
-353 TDSALSRAQKTSD
+353 LSRTQND
-366 DGTTSFD
+366 DGTY
-373 SSTADTTLAGF
+373 SSDIDAMLDKAAS
-384 DTTITEN
+384 TITEN
-391 GNKIEEYYTKAGISK
+391 EAKIAEFYTQAGVDST
-406 GSDGKYDASQVS
+406 DATQVDS
-418 DTTGLILES
+418 TTGKILLDYDTAIAGS
-427 YTYENAVAD
+427 
-436 GNSLA
+436 NSLA
-441 TGYQTAAQE
+441 VSYQTTAQE
-450 QLDYAE
+450 QYDYAQK
-456 TMVAAYKVVTG
+456 MVDAYDVVTK
-467 YQNGGKDESGNTI
+467 YQNDSTSVTES
-480 GEDAY
+480 EY
-485 KAALTTLG
+485 QAALSTLG
-493 ISTSSADSTSA
+493 VSTTTDATSA
-504 VRIAGSNAQIELNGA
+504 VRIAGKNAQIELNGA
-519 VFENTTNN
+519 VFENTSNN

-562 DMFSEYNELI
+562 DMLSEYNELI
-572 KTLDTALNADSA
+572 KTLDTAFNAESS

-596 SMSDDEVE
+596 SMSDDEIE

-613 LLRNDGTLSSVVSS
+613 LLRRDGTLDSIISS
-627 MKNSMLAGITID
+627 MKNAMLAGITID
-639 GKTYSLSDFGIS
+639 EKTYNLSDFGIS

-669 GDEDDSTSKGNTDK
+669 GDEDDSTTKGNTDK
-683 LKAAIAND
+683 LRAAIAND

-697 FFSQLANNLYST
+697 YFSQLANNLYSA

-723 MSIYNDKEM
+723 MSVYNDKEM

>member
-36 QTKLSWKQD
+36 QTKL
-45 KWKTI
+45 
-50 NTKIT
+50 
-55 NFYTG
+55 
-60 TLASNKLTSAYNL
+60 YNL

-109 LTGGKISGSNKAK
+109 LTGGKISDSNKAK

-127 KLSEVDGMGSVA
+127 KLSEVDGMGSKA
-139 DGASISVTADGKT
+139 DGAAISVTANGTT
-152 STIDLSS
+152 STITLSS
-159 DMTINQFVSKLK
+159 DMTINEFVVKLK
-171 SAGLTASFDENNQRF
+171 NAGLTASFDENNQRF

-198 FSMTAANSNGKS
+198 FSMTAANNNGKS
-210 ALSALKLEATT
+210 ALEALRLQATT
-221 LDTVAAD
+221 EDTIAKD
-228 ITKYQNIVGAKDTY
+228 IAKYQTIVGQDDY
-242 VATTAESNYNATI
+242 VSKTAENNYKAAI
-255 KEYNT
+255 DEYNK

-353 TDSALSRAQKTSD
+353 TDSALSRAQKTAD

-391 GNKIEEYYTKAGISK
+391 ENKIEVYYTKAGISK
-406 GSDGKYDASQVS
+406 GSDGNYNASQIS
-418 DTTGLILES
+418 STTGLILES
-427 YTYENAVAD
+427 YTYEKAVAD

-450 QLDYAE
+450 QYDYAQK
-456 TMVAAYKVVTG
+456 MVAAYNKLQDGTATSDDKKLLG
-467 YQNGGKDESGNTI
+467 LSDS
-480 GEDAY
+480 
-485 KAALTTLG
+485 TT
-493 ISTSSADSTSA
+493 TDSTSA

-596 SMSDDEVE
+596 SMSDDEIE

-639 GKTYSLSDFGIS
+639 GKTYNLSDFGIS

-683 LKAAIAND
+683 LKAAMIR
-691 SDTVIK
+691 I
-697 FFSQLANNLYST
+697 
-709 LNKKLGTSNSMSSY
+709 
-723 MSIYNDKEM
+723 
-732 ATQYSEYKTKISD
+732 
-745 QETKISTW
+745 
-753 EDYYYKKFSRMESA
+753 R
-767 LASLNSQASSISGLF
+767 SLNSFHSWQITCTVH
-782 G
+782 

>member
-16 ALVSALVLSY
+16 ALVSALVMGY

-45 KWKTI
+45 KWKSI

-55 NFYTG
+55 NFYSG
-60 TLASNKLTSAYNL
+60 TLASNKLSSAYNL

-94 GTQTL
+94 GTQSL

-109 LTGGKISGSNKAK
+109 LTGGKISDSSDAK
-122 LTGSS
+122 LTGNS
-127 KLSEVDGMGSVA
+127 KLSEVKGMGSVA
-139 DGASISVTADGKT
+139 DGAAISVTADGKT

-198 FSMTAANSNGKS
+198 FSMTAANNNGKS
-210 ALSALKLEATT
+210 ALEALRLQATT
-221 LDTVAAD
+221 EDTIAKD
-228 ITKYQNIVGAKDTY
+228 IAKYQTIAGQNDY
-242 VATTAESNYNATI
+242 VSKTAENNYKAAI
-255 KEYNT
+255 DEYNK

-281 FINSLAYEE
+281 FINSLTYEE

-384 DTTITEN
+384 DTTIDEN
-391 GNKIEEYYTKAGISK
+391 KKKIEEYYTKAGISK
-406 GSDGKYDASQVS
+406 DSDGNYNASQIS
-418 DTTGLILES
+418 STTGLILES
-427 YTYENAVAD
+427 YTYENAITD
-436 GNSLA
+436 GNSMA

-450 QLDYAE
+450 QYDYAKK
-456 TMVAAYKVVTG
+456 MVAAY
-467 YQNGGKDESGNTI
+467 
-480 GEDAY
+480 DAW
-485 KAALTTLG
+485 KANSATDDQKKLLG
-493 ISTSSADSTSA
+493 LSDSTPTDSTSA

-538 ALTGNEAVTI
+538 ALTGSEAVTI

-562 DMFSEYNELI
+562 DMLSEYNELI
-572 KTLDTALNADSA
+572 KTLDTAYNAESA
-584 KGYEPLTDDEKE
+584 KGYEPLSDDEKE

-613 LLRNDGTLSSVVSS
+613 LLRRDGTLDSVISS
-627 MKNSMLAGITID
+627 MKNTMLAGITID
-639 GKTYSLSDFGIS
+639 GKSYNLSTFGIS
-651 TGSYFST
+651 TGSYFS
-658 STNEKGVYHID
+658 SGTNEKGVYHID
-669 GDEDDSTSKGNTDK
+669 GDEDDSTSKGNEDK

>member
-45 KWKTI
+45 KWKSI

-55 NFYTG
+55 NFYSG

-109 LTGGKISGSNKAK
+109 LTGGKISDSNKAK

-127 KLSEVDGMGSVA
+127 KLSEVDGMGSKA
-139 DGASISVTADGKT
+139 DGAAISVTANGTT
-152 STIDLSS
+152 STITLSS
-159 DMTINQFVSKLK
+159 DMTINEFVVKLK
-171 SAGLTASFDENNQRF
+171 NAGLTASFDENNQRF

-198 FSMTAANSNGKS
+198 FSMTAANNNGKS
-210 ALSALKLEATT
+210 ALEALRLQATT
-221 LDTVAAD
+221 EDTIAKD
-228 ITKYQNIVGAKDTY
+228 IAKYQTIVGQDDY
-242 VATTAESNYNATI
+242 VSKTAENNYKAAI
-255 KEYNT
+255 DEYNK

-353 TDSALSRAQKTSD
+353 TDSALSRAQKTAD

-391 GNKIEEYYTKAGISK
+391 ENKIEVYYTKAGISK
-406 GSDGKYDASQVS
+406 GSDGNYNASQIS
-418 DTTGLILES
+418 STTGLILES
-427 YTYENAVAD
+427 YTYEKAVAD

-450 QLDYAE
+450 QYDYAQK
-456 TMVAAYKVVTG
+456 MVAAYNKLQDGTATSDDKKLLG
-467 YQNGGKDESGNTI
+467 LSDS
-480 GEDAY
+480 
-485 KAALTTLG
+485 TT
-493 ISTSSADSTSA
+493 TDSTSA

-596 SMSDDEVE
+596 SMSDDEIE

-639 GKTYSLSDFGIS
+639 GKTYNLSDFGIS

>member
-16 ALVSALVLSY
+16 ALVSALVMGY

-45 KWKTI
+45 KWKSI

-55 NFYTG
+55 NFYSG
-60 TLASNKLTSAYNL
+60 TLASNKLSSAYNL

-94 GTQTL
+94 GTQSL

-127 KLSEVDGMGSVA
+127 KLSEVKGMGSVA
-139 DGASISVTADGKT
+139 DGAAISVTANGTT
-152 STIDLSS
+152 STITLSS
-159 DMTINQFVSKLK
+159 DMTINEFVVKLK
-171 SAGLTASFDENNQRF
+171 NAGLTASFDENNQRF

-198 FSMTAANSNGKS
+198 FSMTAANNNGKS
-210 ALSALKLEATT
+210 ALEALRLQATT
-221 LDTVAAD
+221 EDTIAKD
-228 ITKYQNIVGAKDTY
+228 IAKYQTIVGQDDY
-242 VATTAESNYNATI
+242 VSKTAENNYKAAI
-255 KEYNT
+255 DEYNK

-384 DTTITEN
+384 DTTID
-391 GNKIEEYYTKAGISK
+391 GNKKKIEEYYTKAGISK
-406 GSDGKYDASQVS
+406 DSDGNYNASQIS
-418 DTTGLILES
+418 STTGLILES
-427 YTYENAVAD
+427 YTYERAVAD

-450 QLDYAE
+450 QYDYAQK
-456 TMVAAYKVVTG
+456 MVAAYNKL
-467 YQNGGKDESGNTI
+467 QNGTATSDDKKLLGLSDS
-480 GEDAY
+480 
-485 KAALTTLG
+485 TT
-493 ISTSSADSTSA
+493 TDSTSA

-562 DMFSEYNELI
+562 DMLSEYNELI
-572 KTLDTALNADSA
+572 KTLDTAYNAESA

-613 LLRNDGTLSSVVSS
+613 LLRRDGTLDSVISS
-627 MKNSMLAGITID
+627 MKNTMLAGITID
-639 GKTYSLSDFGIS
+639 GKSYNLSTFGIS
-651 TGSYFST
+651 TGSYFS
-658 STNEKGVYHID
+658 SGTNEKGVYHID
-669 GDEDDSTSKGNTDK
+669 GDEDDSTSKGNEDK

>member
-16 ALVSALVLSY
+16 ALVSALVMGY

-45 KWKTI
+45 KWKSI

-55 NFYTG
+55 NFYSG
-60 TLASNKLTSAYNL
+60 TLASNKLSSAYNL

-94 GTQTL
+94 GTQSL

-109 LTGGKISGSNKAK
+109 LTGGKISGSGSTK

-159 DMTINQFVSKLK
+159 DMTISQFVVKLK
-171 SAGLTASFDENNQRF
+171 NAGLTASFDENNQRF

-210 ALSALKLEATT
+210 ALEALKLQATT
-221 LDTVAAD
+221 ADTVAKD
-228 ITKYQNIVGAKDTY
+228 IAKYQTIVGQDDY
-242 VATTAESNYNATI
+242 VSKTAENNYKAAI
-255 KEYNT
+255 DKYNK

-281 FINSLAYEE
+281 FINSLTYEE

-325 KDSSLDDSTKAA
+325 KDGSLDDSTKAA

-353 TDSALSRAQKTSD
+353 TDSALSRAQKMSD

-391 GNKIEEYYTKAGISK
+391 ENKIEGYYTKAGISK

-427 YTYENAVAD
+427 YTYEKAVAD

-450 QLDYAE
+450 QYDYAQK
-456 TMVAAYKVVTG
+456 MVAAYNKLQDGTATSDDKKLLG
-467 YQNGGKDESGNTI
+467 LSDS
-480 GEDAY
+480 
-485 KAALTTLG
+485 TT
-493 ISTSSADSTSA
+493 TDSTSA

-562 DMFSEYNELI
+562 DMLSEYNELI
-572 KTLDTALNADSA
+572 KTLDTAYNAESA

-613 LLRNDGTLSSVVSS
+613 LLRRDGTLDSVISS
-627 MKNSMLAGITID
+627 MKNTMLAGITID
-639 GKTYSLSDFGIS
+639 GKSYNLSTFGIS
-651 TGSYFST
+651 TGSYFS
-658 STNEKGVYHID
+658 SGTNEKGVYHID
-669 GDEDDSTSKGNTDK
+669 GDEDDSTSKGNEDK

>member
-16 ALVSALVLSY
+16 ALVSALVMGY

-45 KWKTI
+45 KWKSI

-55 NFYTG
+55 NFYSG
-60 TLASNKLTSAYNL
+60 TLASNKLSSAYNL

-94 GTQTL
+94 GTQSL

-109 LTGGKISGSNKAK
+109 LTGGKISGSGSTK

-159 DMTINQFVSKLK
+159 DMTISQFVVKLK
-171 SAGLTASFDENNQRF
+171 NAGLTASFDENNQRF

-191 SSGADND
+191 SSGVDND

-210 ALSALKLEATT
+210 ALEALKLQATT
-221 LDTVAAD
+221 ADTVAKD
-228 ITKYQNIVGAKDTY
+228 IAKYQTIVGQDDY
-242 VATTAESNYNATI
+242 VSKTAENNYKAAI
-255 KEYNT
+255 DEYNK

-281 FINSLAYEE
+281 FINSLTYEE

-325 KDSSLDDSTKAA
+325 KDGSLDDSTKAA

-353 TDSALSRAQKTSD
+353 TDSALSRAQKMSD

-391 GNKIEEYYTKAGISK
+391 ENKIEGYYTKAGISK

-427 YTYENAVAD
+427 YTYEKAVAD

-450 QLDYAE
+450 QYDYAQK
-456 TMVAAYKVVTG
+456 MVAAYNKLQDGTATSDDKKLLG
-467 YQNGGKDESGNTI
+467 LSDS
-480 GEDAY
+480 
-485 KAALTTLG
+485 TT
-493 ISTSSADSTSA
+493 TDSTSA

-562 DMFSEYNELI
+562 DMLSEYNELI
-572 KTLDTALNADSA
+572 KTLDTAYNAESA
-584 KGYEPLTDDEKE
+584 KGYEPLTNDEKE

-613 LLRNDGTLSSVVSS
+613 LLRRDGTLDSVISS
-627 MKNSMLAGITID
+627 MKNTMLAGITID
-639 GKTYSLSDFGIS
+639 GKSYNLSTFGIS
-651 TGSYFST
+651 TGSYFS
-658 STNEKGVYHID
+658 SGTNEKGVYHID
-669 GDEDDSTSKGNTDK
+669 GDEDDSTSKGNEDK

>member
-16 ALVSALVLSY
+16 ALVSALVMGY

-45 KWKTI
+45 KWKSI

-55 NFYTG
+55 NFYSG

-94 GTQTL
+94 GTQSL

-127 KLSEVDGMGSVA
+127 KLSEVKGMGSVA

-159 DMTINQFVSKLK
+159 DMTINEFVVKLK
-171 SAGLTASFDENNQRF
+171 NAGLTASFDENNQRF

-191 SSGADND
+191 SSGSDND
-198 FSMTAANSNGKS
+198 FSMTAANSNGKN
-210 ALSALKLEATT
+210 ALGALKLQATT
-221 LDTVAAD
+221 ADTVAKD
-228 ITKYQNIVGAKDTY
+228 IAKYQTIAGTDKNTYIADTAK
-242 VATTAESNYNATI
+242 SNYDATI
-255 KEYNT
+255 EQYNT
-260 AISSLKDTNT
+260 AI
-270 KLDYEKSYLNT
+270 
-281 FINSLAYEE
+281 
-290 KTAEDG
+290 
-296 TVTSEP
+296 
-302 TSDSLKTARE
+302 
-312 TLSSKAEELTEKL
+312 EKL
-325 KDSSLDDSTKAA
+325 KTSNAELEEKNKKLAYQKQYVDSFIEKANYTGTGDGIYNPTTLDDARKYLSDRESELEAKKTDGTITDDEK
-337 TQLELDAVNAV
+337 LELEAV
-348 IKTVS
+348 KTVS
-353 TDSALSRAQKTSD
+353 KTVSDDTLVFTRTQKTDD
-366 DGTTSFD
+366 DGNVSYTSDVD
-373 SSTADTTLAGF
+373 SLLTSTEASITSNNE
-384 DTTITEN
+384 TIAANNTSIN
-391 GNKIEEYYTKAGISK
+391 QYYTEAGVDSTNGKILLSYSDAIT
-406 GSDGKYDASQVS
+406 GS
-418 DTTGLILES
+418 
-427 YTYENAVAD
+427 
-436 GNSLA
+436 NSLA
-441 TGYQTAAQE
+441 TGYQAAATTQYEYAVSMVEAYNAYTAGTATDSQKE
-450 QLDYAE
+450 L
-456 TMVAAYKVVTG
+456 
-467 YQNGGKDESGNTI
+467 
-480 GEDAY
+480 
-485 KAALTTLG
+485 LG
-493 ISTSSADSTSA
+493 LSTSSSTDTTSA

-538 ALTGNEAVTI
+538 ALTGSEAVTI

-562 DMFSEYNELI
+562 DMLSEYNELI
-572 KTLDTALNADSA
+572 KTLDTAYNAESA

-613 LLRNDGTLSSVVSS
+613 LLRRDGTLDSVISS
-627 MKNSMLAGITID
+627 MKNTMLAGITID
-639 GKTYSLSDFGIS
+639 GKSYNLSTFGIS
-651 TGSYFST
+651 TGSYFS
-658 STNEKGVYHID
+658 SGTNEKGVFHID

-732 ATQYSEYKTKISD
+732 ATQYSEYKSKISD

>member
-16 ALVSALVLSY
+16 ALVSALVMGY

-45 KWKTI
+45 KWKSI

-55 NFYTG
+55 NFYSG
-60 TLASNKLTSAYNL
+60 TLASNKLSSAYNL

-94 GTQTL
+94 GTQSL

-127 KLSEVDGMGSVA
+127 KLSEVKGMGSVA
-139 DGASISVTADGKT
+139 DGAAISVTANGTT
-152 STIDLSS
+152 STITLSS
-159 DMTINQFVSKLK
+159 DMTINEFVVKLK
-171 SAGLTASFDENNQRF
+171 NAGLTASFDENNQRF

-198 FSMTAANSNGKS
+198 FSMTAANNNGKS
-210 ALSALKLEATT
+210 ALEALRLQATT
-221 LDTVAAD
+221 EDTIAKD
-228 ITKYQNIVGAKDTY
+228 IAKYQTIVGQDDY
-242 VATTAESNYNATI
+242 VSKTAENNYKAAI
-255 KEYNT
+255 DEYNK

-384 DTTITEN
+384 DTTID
-391 GNKIEEYYTKAGISK
+391 GNKKKIEEYYTKAGISK
-406 GSDGKYDASQVS
+406 DSDGNYNASQIS
-418 DTTGLILES
+418 STTGLILES
-427 YTYENAVAD
+427 YTYERAVAD

-450 QLDYAE
+450 QYDYAQK
-456 TMVAAYKVVTG
+456 MVAAYNKL
-467 YQNGGKDESGNTI
+467 QNGTATSDDKKLLGLSDS
-480 GEDAY
+480 
-485 KAALTTLG
+485 TT
-493 ISTSSADSTSA
+493 TDSTSA

-562 DMFSEYNELI
+562 DMLSEYNELI
-572 KTLDTALNADSA
+572 KTLDTAYNAESA

-613 LLRNDGTLSSVVSS
+613 LLRRDGTLDSVISS
-627 MKNSMLAGITID
+627 MKNTMLAGITID
-639 GKTYSLSDFGIS
+639 GKSYNLSTFGIS
-651 TGSYFST
+651 TGSYFS
-658 STNEKGVYHID
+658 SGTNEKGVYHID
-669 GDEDDSTSKGNTDK
+669 GDEDDSTSKGNEDK

-745 QETKISTW
+745 QETQQQGWI
-753 EDYYYKKFSRMESA
+753 F
-767 LASLNSQASSISGLF
+767 LNIETLSS
-782 G
+782 